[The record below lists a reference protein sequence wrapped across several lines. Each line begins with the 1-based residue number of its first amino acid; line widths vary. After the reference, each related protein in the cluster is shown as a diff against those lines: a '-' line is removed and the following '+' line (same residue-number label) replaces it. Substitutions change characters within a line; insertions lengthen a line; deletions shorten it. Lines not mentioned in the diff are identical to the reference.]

1 MTVIKDVKVYS
12 MMRPVIR
19 IVFVIF
25 SLTCFSIPPQAQ
37 PVSTPAVKENEKS
50 NKPYRILTSGKLV
63 TIKSSKT
70 IKSVMVWTSGGNR
83 ILEEKNVNASN
94 YNFRITVN
102 EKIFFIMVQLAD
114 GKTYS
119 EKIGVQ

>member
-1 MTVIKDVKVYS
+1 
-12 MMRPVIR
+12 MRPALR
-19 IVFVIF
+19 IIFVIF
-25 SLTCFSIPPQAQ
+25 SLTCSSIVLPAQ
-37 PVSTPAVKENEKS
+37 PVNTSTTVKENEKG

-70 IKSVMVWTSGGNR
+70 IKNLMVWSSGGNR
-83 ILEEKNVNASN
+83 ILEEKNINASS
-94 YNFRITVN
+94 YSFRITVN
-102 EKIFFIMVQLAD
+102 EKVFFVMVQLTN

>member
-1 MTVIKDVKVYS
+1 
-12 MMRPVIR
+12 MRPAIR
-19 IVFVIF
+19 IIFVIF
-25 SLTCFSIPPQAQ
+25 SLTCSSIVLPAQ
-37 PVSTPAVKENEKS
+37 PVNTSTTVKENEKG

-70 IKSVMVWTSGGNR
+70 IKNLMVWSSGGNR
-83 ILEEKNVNASN
+83 ILEEKNINASN
-94 YNFRITVN
+94 YSFRITVN
-102 EKIFFIMVQLAD
+102 EKVFFVMVQLTN

>member
-1 MTVIKDVKVYS
+1 
-12 MMRPVIR
+12 MRPVIR
-19 IVFVIF
+19 IILVVL
-25 SLTCFSIPPQAQ
+25 SLTCFAILLPAQ
-37 PVSTPAVKENEKS
+37 PVNTSEVVKENEKS

-70 IKSVMVWTSGGNR
+70 IKNLMVWTSGGNR
-83 ILEEKNVNASN
+83 ILEEKNINLPN
-94 YNFRITVN
+94 YSFRITVN
-102 EKIFFIMVQLAD
+102 EKVFFVMVQLTN